1 MIFVKKKII
10 NLINK
15 FLKKIDAQI
24 IKRSFFKKLY
34 NQSSDLE
41 LLKKIENNQWSNF
54 IDNLNLSKSQLRQ
67 DLFVLSELGF
77 KKNGYF
83 VDFGATNGFDISN
96 SYLLETKFNWK
107 GILVEPSKKWHSKL
121 KKNRKVNINTD
132 CLWSE
137 TGKKLI
143 FNEVSDGE
151 LSTIDEFSST
161 DKHKDK
167 RLYGKKYKV
176 STISLKD
183 LLIKYNAPKL
193 IDYLSIDTEG
203 SEFEIL
209 KNFDFNNFKF
219 RVITCEHNFS
229 DNREKIYKL
238 LTDNG
243 YIRKFVKISK
253 FEDWY
258 ILEKK
263 LASNA

>member
-1 MIFVKKKII
+1 MFDAKLIKKSFYDR
-10 NLINK
+10 LINRK
-15 FLKKIDAQI
+15 EFMLLLRQI
-24 IKRSFFKKLY
+24 EDKQK
-34 NQSSDLE
+34 
-41 LLKKIENNQWSNF
+41 SNY
-54 IDNLNLSKSQLRQ
+54 IDNLILSKAQLRQ
-67 DLFVLSELGF
+67 DLFVLSELEF

-107 GILVEPSKKWHSKL
+107 GILAEPSKRWHSEL

-137 TGKKLI
+137 TGKELI
-143 FNEVSDGE
+143 FNETDDGE
-151 LSTIDEFSST
+151 LSTVDELSSS
-161 DKHKDK
+161 DQHKNRRLNGK
-167 RLYGKKYKV
+167 RYKV
-176 STISLKD
+176 NTISLKD
-183 LLIKYNAPKL
+183 LLIKYDAPKL

-209 KNFDFNNFKF
+209 KNFDFDNFKF
-219 RVITCEHNFS
+219 RVITCEHNYN

-243 YIRKFVKISK
+243 YIRKFVNISK

-258 ILEKK
+258 VYEKK
-263 LASNA
+263 LISNI

>member
-1 MIFVKKKII
+1 MLR
-10 NLINK
+10 N
-15 FLKKIDAQI
+15 
-24 IKRSFFKKLY
+24 SPP
-34 NQSSDLE
+34 
-41 LLKKIENNQWSNF
+41 
-54 IDNLNLSKSQLRQ
+54 LNCHER
-67 DLFVLSELGF
+67 
-77 KKNGYF
+77 
-83 VDFGATNGFDISN
+83 A
-96 SYLLETKFNWK
+96 
-107 GILVEPSKKWHSKL
+107 

-132 CLWSE
+132 CHWSE

-219 RVITCEHNFS
+219 RVITCEHNFR
-229 DNREKIYKL
+229 DDREKIYKL